1 MELSAMMEMVWICS
15 VQHGIQQPHVD
26 IEYMRDFWSHQGTEG
41 VTQFNLNVYTHR
53 YLGPPY

>member
-1 MELSAMMEMVWICS
+1 
-15 VQHGIQQPHVD
+15 VD